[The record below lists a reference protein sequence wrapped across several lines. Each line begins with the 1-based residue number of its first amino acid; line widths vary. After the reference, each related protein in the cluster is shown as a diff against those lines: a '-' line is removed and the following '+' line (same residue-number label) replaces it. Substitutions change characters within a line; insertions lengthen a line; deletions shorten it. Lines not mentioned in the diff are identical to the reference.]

1 VRAHVQWPLFSSTS
15 STMSDSARKLDI
27 AIVGAGL
34 AGLAAAT
41 SCALGGHNVTVYE
54 GAKHLAEIGAG
65 LQITPNA
72 SRLLSQW
79 GLLEKAEAV
88 CAEPTRIAVHRYAD
102 GAIILDDPQFK
113 ANVRRRYGDH
123 APFIDMHRIDLQTM
137 LYNRA
142 VELGVSVRFN
152 SKVMEVQQHE
162 ENPVITLEN
171 ESCQHHLIIGAD
183 GLWSKCRSFLL
194 GHASDPEPTGDLAY
208 RIILTLDQLT
218 SDPELHAWVSNP
230 QCHFWTGPSSHAVGY
245 SVRNGTNFNLVL
257 LVPDDL
263 PPDVQRQPG
272 STQELRTLFKDWDP
286 ILTRFLDHVETVDK
300 WKLMH
305 RKELETWVNDKGTFV
320 LIGDA
325 SHNMLPYLAQGA
337 NSALEDGAVLG
348 ALLSHVNTGSST
360 SLTLKEAMQTFESLR
375 KPRSEAI
382 ARETVLQRHLF
393 HLPDG
398 DEQRQRDAAF
408 AKQMKGEKVEG
419 NFVSRW
425 TDLDAMG
432 WLLGYD
438 AYAEVERV
446 LKER

>member
-1 VRAHVQWPLFSSTS
+1 MFDSTG
-15 STMSDSARKLDI
+15 KLNI

-34 AGLAAAT
+34 AGLAAAI
-41 SCALGGHNVTVYE
+41 SCAYSGHNVTVYE
-54 GAKHLAEIGAG
+54 SAKHLAEIGAG

-72 SRLLSQW
+72 SRLLSKW

-88 CAEPTRIAVHRYAD
+88 CAEPTRIAAHRYAD
-102 GAIILDDPQFK
+102 GKVLLDEPNFK
-113 ANVRRRYGDH
+113 QNIRRKYGNS
-123 APFIDMHRIDLQTM
+123 APFIDMHRIDLQT
-137 LYNRA
+137 LLFDRA
-142 VELGVSVRFN
+142 VELGVAVRFDA
-152 SKVMEVQQHE
+152 KVVHIQHNE
-162 ENPVITLEN
+162 DHPVIILDDNTHH
-171 ESCQHHLIIGAD
+171 QHSLIVGAD
-183 GLWSKCRSFLL
+183 GLWSKCRSSLL

-208 RIILTLDQLT
+208 RIILTLDQLV
-218 SDPELHAWVSNP
+218 SDPELRAWISNP
-230 QCHFWTGPSSHAVGY
+230 QCHFWAGPSSHAVGY

-263 PPDVQRQPG
+263 PPDVQRQTG
-272 STQELRTLFKDWDP
+272 STQEMRTLFKDWDP

-305 RKELETWVNDKGTFV
+305 RKELETWVNDRGTFV

-337 NSALEDGAVLG
+337 NSALEDGAILG
-348 ALLSHVNTGSST
+348 ALLSLVNTASST
-360 SLTLKEAMQTFESLR
+360 PLTLAEAMEVFQSLR

-398 DEQRQRDAAF
+398 DEQKQRDAAF
-408 AKQMKGEKVEG
+408 VKQMNGEKVEG

-425 TDLDAMG
+425 TDLEATQ
-432 WLLGYD
+432 WLWGYD

-446 LKER
+446 LKERDIVSKT